1 MIIFLSQDVMQLGV
15 LHEVF
20 PTGNH
25 SRFEHSLGVIVV
37 VIAIIIVLVIVIIIA
52 NVIAIVI
59 VVIIII
65 IILTQISGN
74 APCKETV

>member
-37 VIAIIIVLVIVIIIA
+37 VIAIIIVVII
-52 NVIAIVI
+52 VIAI
-59 VVIIII
+59 VIIII
-65 IILTQISGN
+65 IIIILSQISGN